1 MNQYGQITPWWVQQN
16 QQRAAMTAQQTQTP
30 MNWQQPQPG
39 WSQPQMQ
46 NQQQFGRP
54 VPSSIPGRII
64 QNPMEITP
72 EEVPMNGTVSLFPS
86 TDYSYIIAKQWNQNG
101 TIDTL
106 RFVPEPQVVNQ
117 ETATELDPFK
127 KEVIDR
133 LDKLENLLSPAENTS
148 NAKAKQ
154 TKTTKQEENTHE

>member
-16 QQRAAMTAQQTQTP
+16 QQRAAAMAAQQTQTP

-39 WSQPQMQ
+39 WNQPPMQ
-46 NQQQFGRP
+46 NPQQFNRP
-54 VPSSIPGRII
+54 IPSSIPGRIV

-117 ETATELDPFK
+117 EAAAEQDPFK

-133 LDKLENLLSPAENTS
+133 LDKLENLLNPAKTTS
-148 NAKAKQ
+148 KNKQ
-154 TKTTKQEENTHE
+154 NQTTKQEATTNE